1 VATDVL
7 GEGAPCAVILFDVC
21 EPRRSSALGM
31 RAGLTESELPSVGTV
46 PPELW
51 GDEDAGVFVEPVCL
65 FGGSTVWR
73 AGAFDAFI
81 EAVAD
86 NRVSGLFAA
95 LETGSVY
102 APYDGGADLFFTTGR
117 ERDLARERYD
127 GWLSSRPDGL

>member
-1 VATDVL
+1 MRLPRSDDARRAQLDHVL
-7 GEGAPCAVILFDVC
+7 AGE
-21 EPRRSSALGM
+21 S
-31 RAGLTESELPSVGTV
+31 
-46 PPELW
+46 
-51 GDEDAGVFVEPVCL
+51 
-65 FGGSTVWR
+65 
-73 AGAFDAFI
+73 

-102 APYDGGADLFFTTGR
+102 APYDGGADLFFPTGW